1 MNSPNFCDQVI
12 NIIPGDCA
20 VCDTSPP
27 AHAIRREDIAM
38 SMEVVSYGYFVVF
51 PGRSDESNPECFVCG
66 ESARRI
72 I

>member
-1 MNSPNFCDQVI
+1 
-12 NIIPGDCA
+12 
-20 VCDTSPP
+20 
-27 AHAIRREDIAM
+27 M